1 MLSRVLK
8 QVFTRLNTSLNLMLK
23 KLFIY
28 IAACLPAAALA
39 QTTDAFTINGR
50 LNTVKEPY
58 KTYLSY
64 KSGGNT
70 ILDSTVLVDGTFQ
83 FTGKVANPT
92 SALMLVD
99 RHNQGFGGFNK
110 NDDVLSFYVEK
121 GNIYIAGN
129 DSISKVKITG
139 SSINTDNEDLSTMLA
154 PLYVKAQKL
163 YAEAQA
169 AAPDQQQST
178 VFQNTMQDKFKAL
191 QKEREHALK
200 EFIVGHPE
208 SYLSL
213 MALSSM
219 GGPSADINVIE
230 PLYTGLSQKLKDT
243 DPGKQ
248 LKQSFAALKAT
259 SVGTM
264 APDFTQNDVNGK
276 PVKLSDY
283 KNKSYVLLDFWASW
297 CGPCR
302 QENPN
307 VVRVYNKYKDRKF
320 TVLGVSLDKATGK
333 ADWLKAIKDD
343 GLTWTQVSDLK
354 FWNNEAAALYF
365 VQSIPQN
372 YLIDPNGKIIA
383 KNLRGAELEAKLIE
397 VLGK

>member
-1 MLSRVLK
+1 
-8 QVFTRLNTSLNLMLK
+8 
-23 KLFIY
+23 
-28 IAACLPAAALA
+28 
-39 QTTDAFTINGR
+39 
-50 LNTVKEPY
+50 
-58 KTYLSY
+58 
-64 KSGGNT
+64 
-70 ILDSTVLVDGTFQ
+70 
-83 FTGKVANPT
+83 
-92 SALMLVD
+92 
-99 RHNQGFGGFNK
+99 
-110 NDDVLSFYVEK
+110 
-121 GNIYIAGN
+121 
-129 DSISKVKITG
+129 
-139 SSINTDNEDLSTMLA
+139 
-154 PLYVKAQKL
+154 
-163 YAEAQA
+163 
-169 AAPDQQQST
+169 
-178 VFQNTMQDKFKAL
+178 MQDKFKAL

-365 VQSIPQN
+365 IQSIPQN